1 MNITRIEYFLMT
13 AKYMNFTKAANLLY
27 ISQPSLSKQI
37 AILEEELGQQL
48 FDRTKRNLTLTP
60 AGKVLYSGFD
70 RLMPEFKSLVEKVKQ
85 IKNDD
90 YAMLY
95 IGCVESIYLSNAVI
109 KALGEFSAKNN
120 RVDLIFERSDFDGI
134 RKKTMDGTID
144 VAFTISHQI
153 ENMKEVDSVEI
164 EKRKRYIILSA
175 NHRLAGRAEISFED
189 LIDETFIL
197 MDKDKSLV
205 SYDDILGK
213 CREIGYFPKIRY
225 APNNE
230 TILDYLELG
239 VGVAF
244 LDKSIIE
251 NRSKRL
257 KYFPI
262 NLGCAFSLICIWR
275 KNNDNPILRELVKY
289 LPKSN

>member
-13 AKYMNFTKAANLLY
+13 AKYMSFTKAANLLY

-37 AILEEELGQQL
+37 AVLEEELGQQL
-48 FDRTKRNLTLTP
+48 FDRTKRTLTLTP
-60 AGKVLYSGFD
+60 AGKVLYSGFEK
-70 RLMPEFKSLVEKVKQ
+70 LMPEIESLVEKIKQ

-90 YAMLY
+90 YAMLC

-109 KALGEFSAKNN
+109 KMLGEFSAKNN
-120 RVDLIFERSDFDGI
+120 NVDLIFERCDFDGI
-134 RKKTMDGTID
+134 RKKTMDGTFD

-153 ENMKEVDSVEI
+153 EKMNDIESTEI
-164 EKRKRYIILSA
+164 EKRKRYVILSS
-175 NHRLAGRAEISFED
+175 NHRLAESAEINFKD
-189 LIDETFIL
+189 LKDETFIL

-205 SYDDILGK
+205 AYDDIFDA
-213 CREIGYFPKIRY
+213 CRDIGYFPKIRY

-230 TILDYLELG
+230 TILDYLEIG

-257 KYFPI
+257 TSFPI
-262 NLGCAFSLICIWR
+262 NIGCGFSLVCIWK
-275 KNNDNPILRELVKY
+275 KNNNSPVLKEFIKY
-289 LPKSN
+289 LPNSN